1 MGQQCRLRLAVVAT
15 CIYPCG
21 SLGAS
26 QIQVMATRD
35 NSSYSTTTAN
45 NIMREPALINLR
57 LLSYCQ
63 SYQMY
68 NQKLIQTL
76 EEPTE

>member
-1 MGQQCRLRLAVVAT
+1 MMSRIGQQCRLRVAVVAT

-45 NIMREPALINLR
+45 SIMR
-57 LLSYCQ
+57 
-63 SYQMY
+63 
-68 NQKLIQTL
+68 
-76 EEPTE
+76 